1 MTESTQGSY
10 RERMLR
16 ALLYLEKRLDEPLS
30 LEELAGVAHFSP
42 FHFHRVFRGMVGE
55 SVKSHIRRLR
65 LERAANMLAM
75 SDRPVTDI
83 ALDAGYEAH
92 AAFTRA
98 FGAVF
103 GESPSSYR
111 TAAKARLAAGMREAA
126 PRSSET
132 LLDRDKGGTDMDV
145 SIEQFPKTKVVFA
158 RHVGPYAECGKAWG
172 QVCAFA
178 GPKGLF
184 GPDTMFV
191 GVCHD
196 DPEVTPP
203 SMVRYDACLTV
214 TREVAPEGGIGVREI
229 GGGEYA
235 TTVHKGPFDKLYATY
250 AELFGVWGPQSGRE
264 FASAPSLEVYLNDPE
279 KTPPEELL
287 TKIYAQLEPK

>member
-16 ALLYLEKRLDEPLS
+16 ALLYIEKRLDEPIS

-65 LERAANMLAM
+65 LERAASMLAL

-98 FGAVF
+98 FRTVF
-103 GESPSSYR
+103 GESPSAYR
-111 TAAKARLAAGMREAA
+111 KTARERYAAGMREIA
-126 PRSSET
+126 PRPSEA
-132 LLDRDKGGTDMDV
+132 LLDRDKGVEDMDV
-145 SIEQFPKTKVVFA
+145 SIEELPKTKVVFA
-158 RHVGPYAECGKAWG
+158 RHVGPYAECGKAWEK
-172 QVCAFA
+172 VCAWA
-178 GPKGLF
+178 GPKGIF
-184 GPDTMFV
+184 GPDTRTV

-203 SMVRYDACLTV
+203 EKIRYDAALTV
-214 TREVAPEGGIGVREI
+214 TRDVAPEGDIGVQEI

-235 TTVHKGPFDKLYATY
+235 VTVHQGPYENLPDAYAK
-250 AELFGVWGPQSGRE
+250 LFGVWGPQSGRE
-264 FASAPSLEVYLNDPE
+264 FASAPSLEFYLNDPE
-279 KTPPEELL
+279 KTPPAERL
-287 TKIYAQLEPK
+287 TKICAKLEPR

>member
-1 MTESTQGSY
+1 MTESTLGGY

-16 ALLYLEKRLDEPLS
+16 ALLYLEKRLDEAIS

-65 LERAANMLAM
+65 LERAANMLAL

-98 FGAVF
+98 FRAVF

-111 TAAKARLAAGMREAA
+111 KAARARLAAGMREDA
-126 PRSSET
+126 PRSSEI
-132 LLDRDKGGTDMDV
+132 LFDRDTGGTDMDV
-145 SIEQFPKTKVVFA
+145 KIEEFPKTKVVFA
-158 RHVGPYAECGKAWG
+158 RHVGPYAECGAAWG
-172 QVCAFA
+172 KVCAFA
-178 GPKGLF
+178 GPKGLM

-203 SMVRYDACLTV
+203 SRVRYDACLTV
-214 TREVAPEGGIGVREI
+214 TRDVAPEGGIGFQEI

-235 TTVHKGPFDKLYATY
+235 TTVHKGPYDKLYATY

-264 FASAPSLEVYLNDPE
+264 FAAAPSLEVYLNDPE
-279 KTPPEELL
+279 KTPPAELL
-287 TKIYAQLEPK
+287 TRIYARLEPK